1 MDDPLPWM
9 LADTRRLQR
18 NTRDGLWLRL
28 VDVAATLSQR
38 QYAAAGKLVIQVQ
51 DEVCPWN
58 AKRFALEAGP
68 EGASCRAT
76 EAAPELALTAA
87 ALASTYL
94 GAVSFS
100 TLGAGWAGGRAESRG
115 AGAGQQNVRGT
126 ASPVDAPAGF
136 SQSQAHYTA
145 HCSLIYAS
153 TSAVTW

>member
-1 MDDPLPWM
+1 M
-9 LADTRRLQR
+9 
-18 NTRDGLWLRL
+18 
-28 VDVAATLSQR
+28 
-38 QYAAAGKLVIQVQ
+38 Q

-100 TLGAGWAGGRAESRG
+100 TLEQAGLVEEQK
-115 AGAGQQNVRGT
+115 AGALERANKMFAVQQ
-126 ASPVDAPAGF
+126 APWTPCGF
-136 SQSQAHYTA
+136 
-145 HCSLIYAS
+145 
-153 TSAVTW
+153 